1 MNKAF
6 WLKPFKLEFQLL
18 LLWALMS
25 LWPTAGLPQMQ
36 VSAAKP
42 SPQVQHFPVK
52 TIRVEGNTL
61 LPDDEVAALVAP
73 LVGDERTMG
82 DLQKGAAAVQ
92 RAYRDAGYGGV
103 MAFVPEQDLSDGEA
117 VIQVIEG
124 KLAKIGILENQRY
137 DEASIRESLP
147 YLKEG
152 QTPLIRRIDQ
162 DIRLANENPAKE
174 LRVTLMPGEKPGD
187 INANVKVIE
196 DKPARVLLGFDS
208 SGTSGTGRFR
218 ANVGIQHANLWNLD
232 HVGTFQFQT
241 SPTEPS
247 QVSVLSAGYR
257 IPFYGRSAALDLFA
271 AHSNINGASTTTPA
285 GPLGFT
291 GKGEVGGF
299 RLHRYL
305 DRMGDYDHRLT
316 FGWDGRRYDN
326 QCSLGTFGP
335 AGCGTSNADV
345 TILPVSLGYSG
356 QAQGPRLAW
365 GFNTTMS
372 GNTGGSSSQEFSAA
386 RFEAEKYYKIWR
398 FVGFSNLGLPAGFAF
413 ATRVAAQYSPDAL
426 VPGEQLGIG
435 GAGSALGGVNSVRGY
450 REREVVGDYGAFLNL
465 EGLGPDAARFMN
477 LWGFSLRPLVFFD
490 FGWVGNNHKTLCMV
504 NETSCTLMGV
514 GGGLRISYG
523 KRFSARLDMGQA
535 LLDGNQTTANTHRG
549 HLILNLSF

>member
-174 LRVTLMPGEKPGD
+174 L
-187 INANVKVIE
+187 
-196 DKPARVLLGFDS
+196 
-208 SGTSGTGRFR
+208 
-218 ANVGIQHANLWNLD
+218 
-232 HVGTFQFQT
+232 
-241 SPTEPS
+241 
-247 QVSVLSAGYR
+247 
-257 IPFYGRSAALDLFA
+257 
-271 AHSNINGASTTTPA
+271 
-285 GPLGFT
+285 
-291 GKGEVGGF
+291 
-299 RLHRYL
+299 
-305 DRMGDYDHRLT
+305 
-316 FGWDGRRYDN
+316 
-326 QCSLGTFGP
+326 
-335 AGCGTSNADV
+335 
-345 TILPVSLGYSG
+345 
-356 QAQGPRLAW
+356 
-365 GFNTTMS
+365 
-372 GNTGGSSSQEFSAA
+372 
-386 RFEAEKYYKIWR
+386 
-398 FVGFSNLGLPAGFAF
+398 
-413 ATRVAAQYSPDAL
+413 
-426 VPGEQLGIG
+426 
-435 GAGSALGGVNSVRGY
+435 
-450 REREVVGDYGAFLNL
+450 
-465 EGLGPDAARFMN
+465 
-477 LWGFSLRPLVFFD
+477 
-490 FGWVGNNHKTLCMV
+490 
-504 NETSCTLMGV
+504 
-514 GGGLRISYG
+514 
-523 KRFSARLDMGQA
+523 
-535 LLDGNQTTANTHRG
+535 
-549 HLILNLSF
+549 